1 MLPDSVRLIA
11 CSRAVVSAAHKAVL
25 DAATSV
31 LSTRKIGSL
40 AQLGVQAM
48 LSMAL
53 TVAVLAIAIQVV
65 LGKAGFS
72 AAAVLT
78 KLL

>member
-1 MLPDSVRLIA
+1 ME
-11 CSRAVVSAAHKAVL
+11 
-25 DAATSV
+25 AATSV

-53 TVAVLAIAIQVV
+53 TEAVLAIAIQVV
-65 LGKAGFS
+65 VGKAGFS